1 MSALIDRIESRS
13 TNGRKITDGSTPAER
28 LRTTM
33 AACRVQFT
41 WFGTKK
47 SLTAEQK
54 AQAAEPFDAEGQ
66 FLSAGKK
73 LLDTKHNAFRAVTAI
88 RTKITDHWRGLTLPF
103 PEPGVRLIKH
113 DQVEAFD
120 QQMADFKAELE
131 DAVRTLDQ
139 CFEELK
145 QAAAQ
150 RLGSLFN
157 PADYPA
163 TLVGLFG
170 VSWDY
175 PNIEPPDYLIGLS
188 PDLYRQEQDRVRA
201 RFEEA
206 VQLAEQAFLDEF
218 AKVVAHLTERIS
230 GTNEDGTPKVFRD
243 SAVDNLCNF
252 FERFRSL
259 NVRSSQ
265 QLDDLV
271 AQAQRAVRG
280 VAAQDLR
287 DSQSARQEVATAACA
302 SPDFAGCDADRA
314 TAATHS
320 AQCLGRR
327 GGLMDLVVCSR
338 WNDPGRVRRGYRP
351 RCSRPPSH
359 HTSQPRGAGRKGPLE
374 RGPFTCEG
382 TRSRAVRSS
391 QRRS

>member
-1 MSALIDRIESRS
+1 MTTLLDRIESRS
-13 TNGRKITDGSTPAER
+13 TNGRTGMDSATPAER

-54 AQAAEPFDAEGQ
+54 AQAAETFDAEGQ

-73 LLDTKHNAFRAVTAI
+73 LLDTKHSAFRAVTAI
-88 RTKITDHWRGLTLPF
+88 RTKITDYWRGLTLPF
-103 PEPGVRLIKH
+103 REAGVRLIKH
-113 DQVEAFD
+113 DQVEGFD
-120 QQMADFKAELE
+120 QQMADDKAELE
-131 DAVRTLDQ
+131 DAVKTLDQ
-139 CFEELK
+139 HFEELK

-150 RLGSLFN
+150 RLGSLYN

-175 PNIEPPDYLIGLS
+175 PNIEPPEYLIGLS
-188 PDLYRQEQDRVRA
+188 PDLYRQEQERVKA

-206 VQLAEQAFLDEF
+206 VQLAERAFLDEF
-218 AKVVAHLTERIS
+218 ARVVTHLTERIS

-243 SAVDNLCNF
+243 SAVDNLCEF

-259 NVRSSQ
+259 SVRSNQ

-271 AQAQRAVRG
+271 AQAQRSVRG
-280 VAAQDLR
+280 VAAQELR
-287 DSQSARQEVATAACA
+287 DSQSIRQEVRTQLARVQN
-302 SPDFAGCDADRA
+302 SLDAMLID
-314 TAATHS
+314 
-320 AQCLGRR
+320 
-327 GGLMDLVVCSR
+327 
-338 WNDPGRVRRGYRP
+338 RP
-351 RCSRPPSH
+351 RR
-359 HTSQPRGAGRKGPLE
+359 RIL
-374 RGPFTCEG
+374 
-382 TRSRAVRSS
+382 RSS
-391 QRRS
+391 AAGGEG

>member
-1 MSALIDRIESRS
+1 MSTLIDRIETRS
-13 TNGRKITDGSTPAER
+13 TNGRIGADSTTPAER

-54 AQAAEPFDAEGQ
+54 AQAAEPFDAQGQ

-88 RTKITDHWRGLTLPF
+88 RTKITEYWRGLTLPF
-103 PEPGVRLIKH
+103 PEAGVRLIKH
-113 DQVEAFD
+113 DQVEGFD

-131 DAVRTLDQ
+131 DAVRNLDR
-139 CFEELK
+139 CFGELK

-157 PADYPA
+157 PADYPE
-163 TLVGLFG
+163 TLIGLFG
-170 VSWDY
+170 VFWDY
-175 PNIEPPDYLIGLS
+175 PNIEPPTYLIGVS
-188 PDLYRQEQDRVRA
+188 PELYKQEQDRVRA
-201 RFEEA
+201 RFEDA

-218 AKVVAHLTERIS
+218 AKVVAHLSERIS

-243 SAVDNLCNF
+243 SAIDNLCNF

-259 NVRSSQ
+259 NVRSNQ
-265 QLDDLV
+265 QLDELV
-271 AQAQRAVRG
+271 VEAQRAVRG

-287 DSQSARQEVATAACA
+287 DSQSIRQEVVTQLAQVQNSLDAMLIDRPRRRILRNATA
-302 SPDFAGCDADRA
+302 
-314 TAATHS
+314 
-320 AQCLGRR
+320 
-327 GGLMDLVVCSR
+327 GG
-338 WNDPGRVRRGYRP
+338 
-351 RCSRPPSH
+351 
-359 HTSQPRGAGRKGPLE
+359 
-374 RGPFTCEG
+374 EG
-382 TRSRAVRSS
+382 
-391 QRRS
+391 

>member
-1 MSALIDRIESRS
+1 MSTLIDHFESRL
-13 TNGRKITDGSTPAER
+13 TNGRNGAQPATPAER

-33 AACRVQFT
+33 AACRIQFT

-54 AQAAEPFDAEGQ
+54 AQAAETFDAEGQ

-73 LLDTKHNAFRAVTAI
+73 LLDTKHTAYRAVTAI
-88 RTKITDHWRGLTLPF
+88 RTKITEYWRGLTLPF

-113 DQVEAFD
+113 DEIEEFD
-120 QQMADFKAELE
+120 QRMAYFKAELD
-131 DAVRTLDQ
+131 DAVRTLDRQ
-139 CFEELK
+139 FEELK

-170 VSWDY
+170 VSRDY
-175 PNIEPPDYLIGLS
+175 PNIEPADYLIGLS
-188 PDLYRQEQDRVRA
+188 PDLYRQEQDRVKA
-201 RFEEA
+201 RFDEA

-218 AKVVAHLTERIS
+218 ARLVNHLTERIS

-243 SAVDNLCNF
+243 SAVDNLWDF

-259 NVRSSQ
+259 NVGSNQ
-265 QLDDLV
+265 QLDELV

-280 VAAQDLR
+280 VAAQDIR
-287 DSQSARQEVATAACA
+287 DRQSVRQEVTQQLARVQSSLDTMLIDRPRRRILRNATA
-302 SPDFAGCDADRA
+302 GGDA
-314 TAATHS
+314 
-320 AQCLGRR
+320 
-327 GGLMDLVVCSR
+327 
-338 WNDPGRVRRGYRP
+338 
-351 RCSRPPSH
+351 
-359 HTSQPRGAGRKGPLE
+359 
-374 RGPFTCEG
+374 
-382 TRSRAVRSS
+382 
-391 QRRS
+391 

>member
-1 MSALIDRIESRS
+1 MTTLIDRIETRS
-13 TNGRKITDGSTPAER
+13 TNGRADTAGTTPAER

-54 AQAAEPFDAEGQ
+54 AQAAETFDAEGR

-73 LLDTKHNAFRAVTAI
+73 LIDTKHNSFRAVTAI
-88 RTKITDHWRGLTLPF
+88 RTKITDYWRGLTLPF

-113 DQVEAFD
+113 DQVEGFD
-120 QQMADFKAELE
+120 QQMADYKAELE
-131 DAVRTLDQ
+131 DAVKTLDR
-139 CFEELK
+139 CFDELK

-157 PADYPA
+157 FDDYPA

-175 PNIEPPDYLIGLS
+175 PNIEPPDYLIGVS
-188 PDLYRQEQDRVRA
+188 PELYRQEQDRVRA

-206 VQLAEQAFLDEF
+206 VQLTEQAFLDEF
-218 AKVVAHLTERIS
+218 AKVVAHLTERIT
-230 GTNEDGTPKVFRD
+230 GVNEDGTLKVFRD
-243 SAVDNLCNF
+243 SAIANLCDF

-259 NVRSSQ
+259 NVRSNQ
-265 QLDDLV
+265 QLDELV
-271 AQAQRAVRG
+271 VQAQRAVRG

-287 DSQSARQEVATAACA
+287 DSQSIRQEVVTQLAQVQNSLDAMLIDRPRRRILRNATA
-302 SPDFAGCDADRA
+302 
-314 TAATHS
+314 
-320 AQCLGRR
+320 
-327 GGLMDLVVCSR
+327 GG
-338 WNDPGRVRRGYRP
+338 
-351 RCSRPPSH
+351 
-359 HTSQPRGAGRKGPLE
+359 
-374 RGPFTCEG
+374 EG
-382 TRSRAVRSS
+382 
-391 QRRS
+391 

>member
-1 MSALIDRIESRS
+1 MSTLIDRIVTRS
-13 TNGRKITDGSTPAER
+13 TNGRIGADSTTPAER

-54 AQAAEPFDAEGQ
+54 AQAAETFDAQGQ

-73 LLDTKHNAFRAVTAI
+73 LLDTKHSAFRAVTAI
-88 RTKITDHWRGLTLPF
+88 RTKITESWRGLTLPF
-103 PEPGVRLIKH
+103 PEAGVRLIKH
-113 DQVEAFD
+113 DQVEGFD

-131 DAVRTLDQ
+131 DAVRNLDR
-139 CFEELK
+139 CFGELK

-157 PADYPA
+157 PADYPE
-163 TLVGLFG
+163 TLSGLFG

-175 PNIEPPDYLIGLS
+175 PNIEPPDYLSGVS
-188 PDLYRQEQDRVRA
+188 PELYRQEQDRVRA

-218 AKVVAHLTERIS
+218 AKVVAHLSERIS

-243 SAVDNLCNF
+243 SAIDNLCNF

-259 NVRSSQ
+259 NVRSNQ
-265 QLDDLV
+265 QLDELV
-271 AQAQRAVRG
+271 VEAQRAVRG

-287 DSQSARQEVATAACA
+287 DSQSIRQEVVTQLAQVQN
-302 SPDFAGCDADRA
+302 SLDAMLID
-314 TAATHS
+314 
-320 AQCLGRR
+320 
-327 GGLMDLVVCSR
+327 
-338 WNDPGRVRRGYRP
+338 RP
-351 RCSRPPSH
+351 RR
-359 HTSQPRGAGRKGPLE
+359 RILRNAAAGG
-374 RGPFTCEG
+374 EG
-382 TRSRAVRSS
+382 
-391 QRRS
+391 

>member
-1 MSALIDRIESRS
+1 MSTLIDHRESRS
-13 TNGRKITDGSTPAER
+13 TNGRTSTESNTPAER

-41 WFGTKK
+41 WYGTKK
-47 SLTAEQK
+47 SLTVEQK
-54 AQAAEPFDAEGQ
+54 AQAAETFDAEGQ

-73 LLDTKHNAFRAVTAI
+73 LLDTKHTAFRAVTAI
-88 RTKITDHWRGLTLPF
+88 RTKITEYWRGLTLPF

-113 DQVEAFD
+113 NEVETFD

-131 DAVRTLDQ
+131 DAVRTLDRQ
-139 CFEELK
+139 FEELK

-150 RLGSLFN
+150 RLGSLYN

-188 PDLYRQEQDRVRA
+188 PDLYRQEQERVKA

-218 AKVVAHLTERIS
+218 AKLVAHLTERIT
-230 GTNEDGTPKVFRD
+230 GTNEDGSPKVFRD
-243 SAVDNLCNF
+243 SAIDNLCEF

-259 NVRSSQ
+259 NVRSNQ
-265 QLDDLV
+265 QLDELV
-271 AQAQRAVRG
+271 AQAQRTVRG

-287 DSQSARQEVATAACA
+287 DGPSVRQEVATQLARVQTTL
-302 SPDFAGCDADRA
+302 DAMLID
-314 TAATHS
+314 
-320 AQCLGRR
+320 
-327 GGLMDLVVCSR
+327 
-338 WNDPGRVRRGYRP
+338 RP
-351 RCSRPPSH
+351 RRRILRN
-359 HTSQPRGAGRKGPLE
+359 TAVTGAG
-374 RGPFTCEG
+374 
-382 TRSRAVRSS
+382 
-391 QRRS
+391 

>member
-1 MSALIDRIESRS
+1 MSTLIERMETRS
-13 TNGRKITDGSTPAER
+13 TNGRTGAGSTTPAER

-54 AQAAEPFDAEGQ
+54 AQAAEPFDAQGQ

-88 RTKITDHWRGLTLPF
+88 RTKITEYWRGLTLPF
-103 PEPGVRLIKH
+103 PEAGVRLIKH
-113 DQVEAFD
+113 DQVEGFD

-131 DAVRTLDQ
+131 DAVKNLDR
-139 CFEELK
+139 CFGELK

-157 PADYPA
+157 PADYPE
-163 TLVGLFG
+163 TLAGLFG

-175 PNIEPPDYLIGLS
+175 PNIEPPDYLIGVS
-188 PDLYRQEQDRVRA
+188 PELYRQEQDRVRA
-201 RFEEA
+201 RFEDA
-206 VQLAEQAFLDEF
+206 VQLAEKAFLDEF
-218 AKVVAHLTERIS
+218 AKVVAHLSERIS

-243 SAVDNLCNF
+243 SAIDNLCDF

-259 NVRSSQ
+259 NVRSNQ
-265 QLDDLV
+265 QLDELV
-271 AQAQRAVRG
+271 VQAQRAVRG

-287 DSQSARQEVATAACA
+287 DSQSIRQEVVTQLARVQN
-302 SPDFAGCDADRA
+302 SLDAMLID
-314 TAATHS
+314 
-320 AQCLGRR
+320 
-327 GGLMDLVVCSR
+327 
-338 WNDPGRVRRGYRP
+338 RP
-351 RCSRPPSH
+351 RR
-359 HTSQPRGAGRKGPLE
+359 RILRNAMAGG
-374 RGPFTCEG
+374 EG
-382 TRSRAVRSS
+382 
-391 QRRS
+391 

>member
-1 MSALIDRIESRS
+1 MSTLLDRIETRS
-13 TNGRKITDGSTPAER
+13 TNGRNSVDSATPAER

-33 AACRVQFT
+33 AACRLQFT

-47 SLTAEQK
+47 SLTAEQR

-73 LLDTKHNAFRAVTAI
+73 LLDTKHNAYRAVTAI
-88 RTKITDHWRGLTLPF
+88 RTKITDSWRGLTLPF

-113 DQVEAFD
+113 DQVESFD
-120 QQMADFKAELE
+120 QQMTDLKAELD

-139 CFEELK
+139 HFDELK

-150 RLGSLFN
+150 RLGTLFN

-170 VSWDY
+170 VCWDY
-175 PNIEPPDYLIGLS
+175 PNIEPPDYLLELS
-188 PDLYRQEQDRVRA
+188 PGLYQQEQERVKA

-218 AKVVAHLTERIS
+218 ARLVAHLTERITGS
-230 GTNEDGTPKVFRD
+230 NEDGTPKIFRD
-243 SAVDNLCNF
+243 SAIDNLCDF

-259 NVRSSQ
+259 NVRSNQ
-265 QLDDLV
+265 QLDELV
-271 AQAQRAVRG
+271 AQAQRTVRG

-287 DSQSARQEVATAACA
+287 DGPSIRQEVATQLARVQT
-302 SPDFAGCDADRA
+302 SLDAMLID
-314 TAATHS
+314 
-320 AQCLGRR
+320 
-327 GGLMDLVVCSR
+327 
-338 WNDPGRVRRGYRP
+338 RP
-351 RCSRPPSH
+351 RRRIL
-359 HTSQPRGAGRKGPLE
+359 RGA
-374 RGPFTCEG
+374 
-382 TRSRAVRSS
+382 SS
-391 QRRS
+391 TGEA

>member
-1 MSALIDRIESRS
+1 MSTLIDRIETRS
-13 TNGRKITDGSTPAER
+13 TNGRIGADSTTPAER
-28 LRTTM
+28 LRNTM

-54 AQAAEPFDAEGQ
+54 AQAAEPFDAQGQ

-88 RTKITDHWRGLTLPF
+88 RTKITEYWRGLTLPF
-103 PEPGVRLIKH
+103 PEAGVRLIKH
-113 DQVEAFD
+113 DQVEGFD

-131 DAVRTLDQ
+131 DAVKNLDR
-139 CFEELK
+139 CFGELK

-157 PADYPA
+157 PADYPE
-163 TLVGLFG
+163 TLAGLFG

-175 PNIEPPDYLIGLS
+175 PNIEPPHYLIGVS
-188 PDLYRQEQDRVRA
+188 PELYRQEQDRVRA
-201 RFEEA
+201 RFEDA

-218 AKVVAHLTERIS
+218 AKVVAHLSERIS

-243 SAVDNLCNF
+243 SAIDNLCNF

-259 NVRSSQ
+259 NVRSNQ
-265 QLDDLV
+265 QLDELV
-271 AQAQRAVRG
+271 VEAQRAVRG

-287 DSQSARQEVATAACA
+287 DSQSIRQEVVTQLAQVQNSLDAMLIDRPRRRILRNATA
-302 SPDFAGCDADRA
+302 
-314 TAATHS
+314 
-320 AQCLGRR
+320 
-327 GGLMDLVVCSR
+327 GG
-338 WNDPGRVRRGYRP
+338 
-351 RCSRPPSH
+351 
-359 HTSQPRGAGRKGPLE
+359 
-374 RGPFTCEG
+374 EG
-382 TRSRAVRSS
+382 
-391 QRRS
+391 

>member
-1 MSALIDRIESRS
+1 MSTLIDRIETRS
-13 TNGRKITDGSTPAER
+13 TNGRTGADSTTPAER
-28 LRTTM
+28 LRNTM

-54 AQAAEPFDAEGQ
+54 AQAAEPFDAQGQ

-88 RTKITDHWRGLTLPF
+88 RTKITEYWRGLTLPF
-103 PEPGVRLIKH
+103 PEAGVRLIKH
-113 DQVEAFD
+113 DQVEGFD

-131 DAVRTLDQ
+131 DAVRNLDR
-139 CFEELK
+139 CFGELK

-157 PADYPA
+157 PADYPE
-163 TLVGLFG
+163 TLAGLFG

-175 PNIEPPDYLIGLS
+175 PNIEPPDYLIGVS
-188 PDLYRQEQDRVRA
+188 PELYRQEQDRVRV

-218 AKVVAHLTERIS
+218 AKVVAHLSERIS

-243 SAVDNLCNF
+243 SAIDNLCNF

-259 NVRSSQ
+259 NVRSNQ
-265 QLDDLV
+265 QLDELV
-271 AQAQRAVRG
+271 VEAQRAVRG

-287 DSQSARQEVATAACA
+287 DSQSIRQEVVTQLAQVQNSLDAMLIDRPRRRILRNATA
-302 SPDFAGCDADRA
+302 
-314 TAATHS
+314 
-320 AQCLGRR
+320 
-327 GGLMDLVVCSR
+327 GG
-338 WNDPGRVRRGYRP
+338 
-351 RCSRPPSH
+351 
-359 HTSQPRGAGRKGPLE
+359 
-374 RGPFTCEG
+374 EG
-382 TRSRAVRSS
+382 
-391 QRRS
+391 

>member
-1 MSALIDRIESRS
+1 MSTLLDRIETRS
-13 TNGRKITDGSTPAER
+13 TNGRTEPTADTPAER

-88 RTKITDHWRGLTLPF
+88 RTKITDCWRGLTLPF
-103 PEPGVRLIKH
+103 PEPGIRLIKH
-113 DQVEAFD
+113 DQVEVFD
-120 QQMADFKAELE
+120 QQMADFKAELD
-131 DAVRTLDQ
+131 DAVKTLDL

-175 PNIEPPDYLIGLS
+175 PNVELPDYLIGPS

-206 VQLAEQAFLDEF
+206 VQLTEQAFLDEF
-218 AKVVAHLTERIS
+218 AKVVAHLAERIT

-243 SAVDNLCNF
+243 SAIDNLCDF

-259 NVRSSQ
+259 NVRSNQ
-265 QLDDLV
+265 QLDELV
-271 AQAQRAVRG
+271 VQAQKAVRG
-280 VAAQDLR
+280 VAAQDQR
-287 DSQSARQEVATAACA
+287 DSHSIRQEVVT
-302 SPDFAGCDADRA
+302 
-314 TAATHS
+314 
-320 AQCLGRR
+320 
-327 GGLMDLVVCSR
+327 
-338 WNDPGRVRRGYRP
+338 
-351 RCSRPPSH
+351 
-359 HTSQPRGAGRKGPLE
+359 
-374 RGPFTCEG
+374 
-382 TRSRAVRSS
+382 
-391 QRRS
+391 

>member
-1 MSALIDRIESRS
+1 MSALIDRIDSRS
-13 TNGRKITDGSTPAER
+13 TNGRTVTDSVTPAER

-88 RTKITDHWRGLTLPF
+88 RTKITDYWRGLTLPF

-113 DQVEAFD
+113 DQVEGFD

-131 DAVRTLDQ
+131 DVVRSLDQ
-139 CFEELK
+139 QFEELK

-157 PADYPA
+157 PGDYPA

-170 VSWDY
+170 VTWDY
-175 PNIEPPDYLIGLS
+175 PNIEPPDYLLGLS
-188 PDLYRQEQDRVRA
+188 PDLYRQEQERVRS

-218 AKVVAHLTERIS
+218 AKMVAHLSERIS

-243 SAVDNLCNF
+243 SAIDNLCDF
-252 FERFRSL
+252 FERFRSM
-259 NVRSSQ
+259 NVRSNQ
-265 QLDDLV
+265 QLDELV
-271 AQAQRAVRG
+271 IQAKRAVRG

-287 DSQSARQEVATAACA
+287 DSQSVRQEVAAQLARVQTTLDAMLIERPWRRILRNTAA
-302 SPDFAGCDADRA
+302 
-314 TAATHS
+314 
-320 AQCLGRR
+320 
-327 GGLMDLVVCSR
+327 GG
-338 WNDPGRVRRGYRP
+338 
-351 RCSRPPSH
+351 
-359 HTSQPRGAGRKGPLE
+359 
-374 RGPFTCEG
+374 EG
-382 TRSRAVRSS
+382 
-391 QRRS
+391 